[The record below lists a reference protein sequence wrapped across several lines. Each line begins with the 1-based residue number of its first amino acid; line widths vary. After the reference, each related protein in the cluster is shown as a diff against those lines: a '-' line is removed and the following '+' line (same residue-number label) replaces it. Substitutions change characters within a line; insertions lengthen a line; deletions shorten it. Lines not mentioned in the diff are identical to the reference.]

1 MKEKLEFIV
10 GKNVLNGESSSN
22 TVVKLAKVINYLE
35 IQLRVVQKTSDEET
49 KEYIDDVI
57 KRAEDQLS

>member
-1 MKEKLEFIV
+1 MKEKLEAIV
-10 GKNVLNGESSSN
+10 GKNVLNGESSAS

-49 KEYIDDVI
+49 KEYIDGII
-57 KRAEDQLS
+57 KRANDQL